1 MDLLYKIDEGE
12 PYLLGELEIEG
23 NARTRDKVIR
33 REAVQA
39 GLLPGEILDKNRIE
53 IYQAAADD
61 CWDTFRTAREPRR
74 ARSRSG
80 SRSRRRT
87 AARTS
92 RTAT

>member
-1 MDLLYKIDEGE
+1 MYKIDEGE

-23 NARTRDKVIR
+23 NDRTKDKVIR

-53 IYQAAADD
+53 IFKRRLTMLGYFPNDPQKQGQADQDRDPAN
-61 CWDTFRTAREPRR
+61 R
-74 ARSRSG
+74 A
-80 SRSRRRT
+80 